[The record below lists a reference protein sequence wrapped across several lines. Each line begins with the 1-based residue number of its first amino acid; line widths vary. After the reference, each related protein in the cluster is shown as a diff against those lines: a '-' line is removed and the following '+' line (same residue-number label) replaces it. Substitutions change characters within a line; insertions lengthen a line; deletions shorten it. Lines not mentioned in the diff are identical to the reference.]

1 MNAVLTCRE
10 IIEFLDDYS
19 AVAQPPELRA
29 EFERHLGACPP
40 CRDYLRTYRET
51 IRLAGETAKRD
62 SALRMPEGLVRAI
75 LAAREKQE

>member
-19 AVAQPPELRA
+19 AGAQPPEVRA
-29 EFERHLGACPP
+29 EFERHLDACPA

-51 IRLAGETAKRD
+51 ILLAGETAKREI
-62 SALRMPEGLVRAI
+62 AHRMPEGLVRAI
-75 LAAREKQE
+75 LAARDKPA